1 MDYALITGAS
11 YGIGSAFAHALAA
24 QGRNLILTARSDDRL
39 QQLAGE
45 LQRYGVGIQIFAVDL
60 AAPDGVARLCEFVA
74 RRDLTVDLLI
84 NNAGFGSGGE
94 FAKLELRDEVRMLD
108 LNVRA
113 VVALTHYFLRPM
125 RDRRQGAI
133 LNVASTAS
141 FQPVPFMTTYAATK
155 AFVLN
160 FSLGLWRENRRYG
173 VHVMALCPGTT
184 ATHFFEAAGI
194 RPRRAVM
201 QTAEDVVAAGL
212 RGLRRRRPWVVSGWQ
227 NKLMVFMERVMPRTL
242 VIHLAARFM
251 ETSI

>member
-1 MDYALITGAS
+1 
-11 YGIGSAFAHALAA
+11 
-24 QGRNLILTARSDDRL
+24 
-39 QQLAGE
+39 
-45 LQRYGVGIQIFAVDL
+45 
-60 AAPDGVARLCEFVA
+60 
-74 RRDLTVDLLI
+74 
-84 NNAGFGSGGE
+84 
-94 FAKLELRDEVRMLD
+94 
-108 LNVRA
+108 
-113 VVALTHYFLRPM
+113 
-125 RDRRQGAI
+125 
-133 LNVASTAS
+133 STAS

-242 VIHLAARFM
+242 VINLAARFM